1 MTLIES
7 TMALNVISLVL
18 NLGIN
23 KVENGIEIYSTIC
36 TICTILQLLI
46 YLIYHGVIVMKLKKF
61 K

>member
-36 TICTILQLLI
+36 TILQLLI

>member
-1 MTLIES
+1 MTQIEN

-36 TICTILQLLI
+36 TILQLLI

>member
-23 KVENGIEIYSTIC
+23 KVENGIEIFS